1 MPRAANAANA
11 SVWTSNELPATNPGS
26 TASRT
31 APAATTIAAGVA
43 RARDT
48 DVTANSVIQRNATTW
63 APNTARSWSH
73 LIVTGCG
80 QISWNSESG
89 QKMNS
94 EWSCQK

>member
-1 MPRAANAANA
+1 M
-11 SVWTSNELPATNPGS
+11 NPGS
-26 TASRT
+26 SASRT
-31 APAATTIAAGVA
+31 SAHGDEHRRRVLRA
-43 RARDT
+43 ARDT
-48 DVTANSVIQRNATTW
+48 DVAASSVIQRNATTW
-63 APNTARSWSH
+63 APNTAASWSH